1 MSNKKFKEWYF
12 TDTLIFYWRKHFI
25 TISHLFYTLNFL
37 LQYIT
42 IVKVHGVFPSSRKYS
57 ASSRKIQF
65 HWDYVGDSRTV
76 VTPFMQD
83 TN

>member
-1 MSNKKFKEWYF
+1 MFKQF
-12 TDTLIFYWRKHFI
+12 ASANIFYQLP
-25 TISHLFYTLNFL
+25 TYTKQTNFL

-57 ASSRKIQF
+57 ASSQKIQF
-65 HWDYVGDSRTV
+65 HWACAGDSGIV